1 MNDEALGG
9 RKTPAPVSSSRIQ
22 KRNRQAILDAALG
35 VFAEAGYRGATLDR
49 IARAA
54 GLSKPNL
61 LYYFR
66 SKDAIYTELLQG
78 LLDTWLDPLRM
89 LDPEG
94 DPVEEILG
102 YVRRK
107 LDLARDY
114 PQESR
119 LFAYEIMQGAPRI
132 RPVLETDLRHLVEER
147 AGVIRGW
154 VDRGRIAPV
163 DPVHL
168 IFSVWALTQHYAD
181 FDVQV
186 RAVLNDAD
194 PFPGA
199 EAHLRTVFERILA
212 RPRGDPASGLTTLA
226 DS

>member
-1 MNDEALGG
+1 MNGQTLGS
-9 RKTPAPVSSSRIQ
+9 RKTRRSVSSSRIQ
-22 KRNRQAILDAALG
+22 KRNREAILAAALG
-35 VFAEAGYRGATLDR
+35 VFAEAGYSGATLDR

-66 SKDAIYTELLQG
+66 SKDAIYTALLQG

-94 DPVEEILG
+94 DPVAEILG

-114 PQESR
+114 PLESR

-132 RPVLETDLRHLVEER
+132 RAVLEQDLRSLVEER
-147 AGVIRGW
+147 AGIIRGW
-154 VDRGRIAPV
+154 IDRGRIAPV

-186 RAVLNDAD
+186 RAVLGETD

-212 RPRGDPASGLTTLA
+212 T
-226 DS
+226 